1 LFKIEQRVSK
11 KKPSMFLIDVV
22 RAFLT
27 RMVIHILDA
36 GRHKAPKEKETI
48 RRFLHEAYCSLWD

>member
-1 LFKIEQRVSK
+1 MIF
-11 KKPSMFLIDVV
+11 IDVV

-36 GRHKAPKEKETI
+36 GHHKAPKEKETI